1 MKMDKS
7 YEKENNTVRFTLV
20 LPAEDVKKAEMA
32 VYKKNK
38 QYFNIP
44 GFRKGKAPKK
54 LIENMYGKDFF
65 VEDAI
70 NELLPEA
77 YGKKVEELELDV
89 IDQPNVDID
98 EYKSG
103 EDVEVQIEVDVVPD
117 VEVGDYKNLEIA
129 KVSEEVTD
137 EQIDRRIE
145 QERQKNARRIN
156 IDDRKAEDG
165 DIVSIDYVGRVD
177 GEEFEG
183 GAAEDQELEL
193 GSGTFIPGFEEQI
206 VGKEIGE
213 TFDVNVTFPEKYQA
227 KELEGKDAVFTVT
240 LKAISKE
247 ELPEVNDD
255 FVMDISEFDSLD
267 EYKDHIREELSEA
280 NKSFARQQKEE
291 ELMEE
296 LIKITSVDVPEV
308 MVERVIDERVSS
320 YSQNFQQQGISMDQY
335 LRMLNTNMEDFRDS
349 LKDDAEKVVIT
360 RLAMDEIVRQEDFD
374 VSEEEI
380 KEEAE
385 KIADK
390 YFGQD
395 EKQKE
400 EMIKFMVDSQDERM
414 KQDLIYRK
422 AVDFLLENA
431 KEVEKEEEDTQEE
444 EADHEE

>member
-7 YEKENNTVRFTLV
+7 YEKENNTVRFSLY
-20 LPAEDVKKAEMA
+20 LPAEEVKKAENA

-70 NELLPEA
+70 NEVLPKA
-77 YGKKVEELELDV
+77 YEEKIEELDLDV
-89 IDQPNVDID
+89 IDQPKVTID
-98 EYKSG
+98 EYNAG
-103 EDVEVQIEVDVVPD
+103 QDVEVKIEVEVSPD
-117 VEVGDYKNLEIA
+117 VEIGDYKKLEIE
-129 KVSEEVTD
+129 KVSEEVTED
-137 EQIDRRIE
+137 QINTRLE
-145 QERQKNARRIN
+145 QERQKNARRVN

-183 GAAEDQELEL
+183 GSAQDQELEL

-227 KELEGKDAVFTVT
+227 KELEGKDAVFEVT

-247 ELPEVNDD
+247 ELPEINDD
-255 FVMDISEFDSLD
+255 FIMDISEFDTVD
-267 EYKDHIREELSEA
+267 EYKNHIKEHLAES
-280 NKSFARQQKEE
+280 NKSYARQKREE

-296 LIKITSVDVPEV
+296 LVKITKVDLPQV
-308 MVERVIDERVSS
+308 MVERVIDDRVAS

-335 LRMLNTNMEDFRDS
+335 LAMLNTNMEDFRDS
-349 LKDDAEKVVIT
+349 LKEDAEKVVIT
-360 RLAMDEIVRQEDFD
+360 RLAMDEIVRQEGFE
-374 VSEEEI
+374 VTEEEI
-380 KEEAE
+380 KQEAQE
-385 KIADK
+385 IADK
-390 YFGQD
+390 YFGED

-400 EMIKFMVDSQDERM
+400 EMVKFMLNSNDDRM
-414 KQDLIYRK
+414 KQDLTYRK
-422 AVDFLLENA
+422 AVDFLLEHA
-431 KEVEKEEEDTQEE
+431 KEVEKKEDDKE
-444 EADHEE
+444 EADDQE

>member
-247 ELPEVNDD
+247 ELPEINDD

-431 KEVEKEEEDTQEE
+431 KEVEKEKEDTQEE

>member
-247 ELPEVNDD
+247 ELPEINDD

-335 LRMLNTNMEDFRDS
+335 LRMLNTNMEDFRGRCRES
-349 LKDDAEKVVIT
+349 CN
-360 RLAMDEIVRQEDFD
+360 
-374 VSEEEI
+374 
-380 KEEAE
+380 
-385 KIADK
+385 
-390 YFGQD
+390 Y
-395 EKQKE
+395 
-400 EMIKFMVDSQDERM
+400 
-414 KQDLIYRK
+414 
-422 AVDFLLENA
+422 
-431 KEVEKEEEDTQEE
+431 
-444 EADHEE
+444 

>member
-247 ELPEVNDD
+247 ELPEINDD

-291 ELMEE
+291 ELMDE

-431 KEVEKEEEDTQEE
+431 KEVEKEKEDTQEE